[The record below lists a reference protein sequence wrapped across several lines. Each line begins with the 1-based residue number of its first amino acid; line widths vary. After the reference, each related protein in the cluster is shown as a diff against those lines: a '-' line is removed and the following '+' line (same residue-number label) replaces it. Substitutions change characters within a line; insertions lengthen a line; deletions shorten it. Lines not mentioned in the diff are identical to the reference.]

1 MGKRMLA
8 YVLGVL
14 AVLAQAAAL
23 RTVWQPAGPL
33 DPFIVFFA
41 WQCLAAFVAALFVFC
56 TLPQHRT
63 GAAAFA
69 HIFIVCLFLPV
80 AGLTLFISMM
90 FAALVFPPPRQG
102 VDSLLVENPEFV
114 TYLISRINH
123 GEGGR
128 LRARLAHDNVSTDD
142 RMAAM
147 VALRS
152 LPSHITGGMLRDLLS
167 DETEEIRLLAYGFFD
182 AAEQE
187 IMQEIFLAREKLSS
201 TAALDKKAG
210 INRRLAE
217 LHWELIYQNLV
228 HGEVHRYTV
237 ERVEQYAHAALALDD
252 KDSALWYLLGRCA
265 LMNGNASEAEV
276 YFGRAQR
283 AHFPVDRLLPWLGE
297 AAFIRRDY
305 RRISGLLEP
314 LADGTTS
321 FLLQPSVRYWSK

>member
-1 MGKRMLA
+1 MLA
-8 YVLGVL
+8 WALGVL
-14 AVLAQAAAL
+14 AVLAQAAAI
-23 RTVWQPAGPL
+23 RTVWLTSGSVDPL
-33 DPFIVFFA
+33 LVFFG
-41 WQCLAAFVAALFVFC
+41 WQVVAAFIAALFVLC
-56 TLPQHRT
+56 ALKRQRT
-63 GAAAFA
+63 GIAAFV
-69 HIFIVCLFLPV
+69 HIFVICLFLPV
-80 AGLTLFISMM
+80 AGLTLFISLI
-90 FAALVFPPPRQG
+90 FAALVFPPPRKE

-128 LRARLAHDNVSTDD
+128 LRARLAHNNMSTDD

-167 DETEEIRLLAYGFFD
+167 DQTEEIRLLAYGIFD

-187 IMQEIFLAREKLSS
+187 IMQEIFLAREKLSG
-201 TAALDKKAG
+201 AATPDEKAG

-228 HGEVHRYTV
+228 HGEVYRYTV
-237 ERVEQYAHAALALDD
+237 ERVEQYAHDALALDG

-265 LMNGNASEAEV
+265 LLNGKAREAED
-276 YFGRAQR
+276 FLIRAR
-283 AHFPVDRLLPWLGE
+283 HAHFPVDRLLPWLGE

-305 RRISGLLEP
+305 RQISGLLAP